1 MEQLEIVEDVFIAL
15 RKIDR
20 AIDIHSKKLA
30 KRYGLTG
37 PQLMILKEIM
47 KSSENPISQISRN
60 VSLSQAT
67 VTSILDR
74 LEKQG
79 FAKRQR
85 NSIDKRKVYI
95 KLTEKAEEV
104 LKTNP
109 TLLQEEFY
117 EEFEKLDE
125 WEKMMILSSL
135 QRLSGMLN
143 AEHIK
148 VEPVLFTG
156 LIE

>member
-1 MEQLEIVEDVFIAL
+1 MEQLEIVEDVFVAL

-37 PQLMILKEIM
+37 PQLMVLKEIK
-47 KSSENPISQISRN
+47 KSADTPISQISRN
-60 VSLSQAT
+60 ISLSQAT

-85 NSIDKRKVYI
+85 SSIDKRKVNLC
-95 KLTEKAEEV
+95 LTEKAIQV
-104 LKTNP
+104 LSSNP
-109 TLLQEEFY
+109 TILQEEFY
-117 EEFEKLDE
+117 DEFEKLEE
-125 WEKMMILSSL
+125 WEKTMILSSL
-135 QRLSGMLN
+135 QRLSSMLN
-143 AEHIK
+143 AENIK
-148 VEPVLFTG
+148 VEPVLITG